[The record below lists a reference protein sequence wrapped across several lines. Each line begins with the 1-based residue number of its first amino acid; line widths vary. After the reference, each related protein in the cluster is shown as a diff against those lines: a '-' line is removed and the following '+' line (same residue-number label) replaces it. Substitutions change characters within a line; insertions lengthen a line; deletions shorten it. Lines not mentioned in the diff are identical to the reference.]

1 MPFHGERSASAK
13 SICLVAGEPSG
24 DLQGSL
30 LCSALK
36 RRHPN
41 WNLWG
46 VGGDLMA
53 ASGCE
58 LWRNAR
64 SWSVMGFVEVIK
76 ALPKFRERM
85 TSLVAEIER
94 RNPDA
99 VILIDYPGFNLK
111 LAKRVHALGIPVMYY
126 IVPQLWA
133 WGQKRIEIF
142 RKHIDRTVVVFPF
155 EKVFFESRGV
165 DVDWIG
171 HPLVDYVHPSG
182 TRSELRKTLGV
193 GETEKLI
200 AILPGSRLQDF
211 ESHLPVFAQAVKLIG
226 DKVDGVRWALGL
238 AASLADQVRPF
249 LERAGKEPVPVT
261 TAVYDLMAAADV
273 VLTKTGTATVESA
286 IVGTPMVTVY
296 KTGWLNYAI
305 ASRLVKVPYIAMPN
319 LIANRRV
326 VPELI
331 QNSATPD
338 AIADEATK
346 VLLDPAVAKAQHDG
360 LAEVRHM
367 LGSPGAVLRATDTID
382 EWLGA

>member
-1 MPFHGERSASAK
+1 MSAK

-30 LCSALK
+30 LCATLK
-36 RRHPN
+36 RRHPD

-53 ASGCE
+53 TSGCE

-64 SWSVMGFVEVIK
+64 SWSVMGFAEVIK

-85 TSLVAEIER
+85 NSLVIEIEKR
-94 RNPDA
+94 KPDA
-99 VILIDYPGFNLK
+99 VILIDFPGFNLK
-111 LAKRVHALGIPVMYY
+111 LAKRVHNLGIPVMYY

-133 WGQKRIEIF
+133 WGQNRIEIF

-165 DVDWIG
+165 AVDWIG
-171 HPLVDYVHPSG
+171 HPLVDYVKPSG
-182 TRSELRKTLGV
+182 TREELRKTLGI
-193 GETEKLI
+193 GDQEKLI

-211 ESHLPVFAQAVKLIG
+211 ESHLPTFAQSVKVIG
-226 DKVDGVRWALGL
+226 EKVERVRWALGL
-238 AASLADQVRPF
+238 ASSLADQVRPF
-249 LERAGKEPVPVT
+249 LARAGKEPVPVT
-261 TAVYDLMAAADV
+261 TAVYDLMTAADV
-273 VLTKTGTATVESA
+273 VLTKTGTATVECA

-296 KTGWLNYAI
+296 KTGWLNYTI
-305 ASRLVKVPYIAMPN
+305 ASRLVTVQYIAMPN

-331 QNSATPD
+331 QQQATPQ
-338 AIADEATK
+338 AIADEAST
-346 VLLDPAVAKAQHDG
+346 VLLDPAAAKMQREG
-360 LAEVRHM
+360 LAEVRHL
-367 LGSPGAVLRATDTID
+367 LGSPGAVMRAADTID

>member
-1 MPFHGERSASAK
+1 MSK

-30 LCSALK
+30 LCGALK
-36 RRHPN
+36 RRHPD
-41 WNLWG
+41 WTLWG
-46 VGGDLMA
+46 VGSDLMA
-53 ASGCE
+53 VAGCE

-64 SWSVMGFVEVIK
+64 SWSVMGFAEVLK
-76 ALPKFRERM
+76 ALPQFRERM
-85 TSLVAEIER
+85 NSLVAEIDKR
-94 RNPDA
+94 KPDA
-99 VILIDYPGFNLK
+99 VILIDFPGFNLK

-133 WGQKRIEIF
+133 WGQNRIEIF
-142 RKHIDRTVVVFPF
+142 RNHIDRTVVVFPF
-155 EKVFFESRGV
+155 ERVFFESRGV
-165 DVDWIG
+165 SVYWVG
-171 HPLVDYVHPSG
+171 HPLVDYVKPTG
-182 TRSELRKTLGV
+182 TRDELRKTLGI
-193 GETEKLI
+193 GEREKLV

-211 ESHLPVFAQAVKLIG
+211 ESHLPTFAESVKLIG
-226 DKVDGVRWALGL
+226 EKVEGVRWALGL
-238 AASLADQVRPF
+238 ASSLADQVRPF

-273 VLTKTGTATVESA
+273 VLTKTGTATVECA

-331 QNSATPD
+331 QHQATPQ
-338 AIADEATK
+338 AIAEEAIR
-346 VLLDPAVAKAQHDG
+346 VLLDSGVAKLQHDG
-360 LAEVRHM
+360 LGDVRHL
-367 LGSPGAVLRATDTID
+367 LGSPGAVQRAADTID

>member
-1 MPFHGERSASAK
+1 MPK

-30 LCSALK
+30 LCGALK
-36 RRHPN
+36 RRHPD

-53 ASGCE
+53 TSGCE

-64 SWSVMGFVEVIK
+64 SWSVMGFAEVLK

-85 TSLVAEIER
+85 NSLVAEIEKR
-94 RNPDA
+94 KPDA
-99 VILIDYPGFNLK
+99 VILIDFPGFNLK

-133 WGQKRIEIF
+133 WGQNRIEIF

-155 EKVFFESRGV
+155 ERVFFESRGV
-165 DVDWIG
+165 SVDWIG
-171 HPLVDYVHPSG
+171 HPLVDYVKPTG
-182 TRSELRKTLGV
+182 TRAELRKALGI

-211 ESHLPVFAQAVKLIG
+211 ESHLPTFAQSVKLIG
-226 DKVDGVRWALGL
+226 ENVEGVRWALGL
-238 AASLADQVRPF
+238 ASSLADQVRPF
-249 LERAGKEPVPVT
+249 LDRAGKEPVPVT
-261 TAVYDLMAAADV
+261 AAVYDLMAASDV
-273 VLTKTGTATVESA
+273 VLTKTGTATVECA

-331 QNSATPD
+331 QHQATPE
-338 AIADEATK
+338 AIAAEATK
-346 VLLDPAVAKAQHDG
+346 VLLDSGVASSQRDG
-360 LAEVRHM
+360 LAEVRHL
-367 LGSPGAVLRATDTID
+367 LGSPGAVQRGADTID

>member
-1 MPFHGERSASAK
+1 MSSK
-13 SICLVAGEPSG
+13 SICFVAGEPSG

-30 LCSALK
+30 LCAALK
-36 RRHPN
+36 RRHPD
-41 WNLWG
+41 WTLWG

-53 ASGCE
+53 VSGCE

-64 SWSVMGFVEVIK
+64 SWSVMGFAEVLR

-85 TSLVAEIER
+85 NSLEAEIKKR
-94 RNPDA
+94 RPDA
-99 VILIDYPGFNLK
+99 VVLIDFPGFNLK
-111 LAKRVHALGIPVMYY
+111 LAKRVHALRIPVMYY

-133 WGQKRIEIF
+133 WGQNRIEIF
-142 RKHIDRTVVVFPF
+142 RKHVDRTVVVFPF

-165 DVDWIG
+165 AVDWIG
-171 HPLVDYVHPSG
+171 HPLIDYVKPTAS
-182 TRSELRKTLGV
+182 RDELRQSLGI
-193 GETEKLI
+193 GATEKLV

-211 ESHLPVFAQAVKLIG
+211 ESHLPTFAESVKLIG
-226 DKVDGVRWALGL
+226 DKVNGVRWALGL
-238 AASLADQVRPF
+238 ATSLADQVRPF

-261 TAVYDLMAAADV
+261 TAVYDLMTAADV
-273 VLTKTGTATVESA
+273 VLTKTGTATVECA

-296 KTGWLNYAI
+296 KTGRLNYAI

-331 QNSATPD
+331 QHQATPE
-338 AIADEATK
+338 AIAEEATK
-346 VLLDPAVAKAQHDG
+346 VLLDPGAANSQRDG
-360 LAEVRHM
+360 LADVRHL
-367 LGSPGAVLRATDTID
+367 LGSPGAVQRAADTID